1 MHDRHDPDERR
12 PDAESPEEPTEHP
25 REEPREPTE
34 RDTGAEEVVPD
45 DTGGSRTEGAG
56 GMVQSE

>member
-25 REEPREPTE
+25 REEPLEPTE